1 MLWLGL
7 CSPEKLPVARVSNG
21 ILMTSF
27 LVYTM
32 KCRFLIRMKV
42 APPGGKRVHLH
53 SLYPKLKPGTCQN
66 VDNDTPRNNQNPHFE
81 CPHRMGL

>member
-1 MLWLGL
+1 MLWLEP
-7 CSPEKLPVARVSNG
+7 CSPEKLSLARVSNG

-32 KCRFLIRMKV
+32 QCRFLIRMKV

-53 SLYPKLKPGTCQN
+53 SLYLKLTPRTFQT
-66 VDNDTPRNNQNPHFE
+66 VDNDTPRKNQNPHFE
-81 CPHRMGL
+81 CSHHMGL